1 MVVLTPVS
9 RMKYGVDDEI
19 VVSSAIRDA
28 KTQDLPSLPFLRTQE
43 SRLKRGTLGSNFS
56 NVRTVSS

>member
-1 MVVLTPVS
+1 MVLTPVS

-28 KTQDLPSLPFLRTQE
+28 KTQDLPSLR
-43 SRLKRGTLGSNFS
+43 
-56 NVRTVSS
+56 